1 MQFHDIF
8 IPKKKI
14 SDSNPTFKKDKHGN
28 LFDADYSKAAYDLA
42 LLINCNH
49 TIVSRG
55 TFSLRGKYI

>member
-42 LLINCNH
+42 LLINCNY

-55 TFSLRGKYI
+55 TFSLWGKYI

>member
-1 MQFHDIF
+1 MKFHDIF
-8 IPKKKI
+8 MPKKI
-14 SDSNPTFKKDKHGN
+14 SDSNPTFKKDKDGN

-55 TFSLRGKYI
+55 TFSLWGKYI